1 MTNRLQ
7 VPVAYLKPSLP
18 AASPLVVAPF
28 RKKESEFHQERWQS
42 ALDELGLG
50 GELEN
55 EVHSP
60 DREEH
65 DDTYTC

>member
-1 MTNRLQ
+1 L
-7 VPVAYLKPSLP
+7 
-18 AASPLVVAPF
+18 
-28 RKKESEFHQERWQS
+28 EFHQERWQS